1 MVMTDSC
8 MRKVSNGF
16 NGTTSWAGLSGKICT
31 TFYFLLVLKE
41 AFRTRIELFSLG
53 SCLVIGSQ
61 CKKLI
66 CHGIDVF

>member
-41 AFRTRIELFSLG
+41 AFRTRIG
-53 SCLVIGSQ
+53 V
-61 CKKLI
+61 
-66 CHGIDVF
+66 V